1 MSTPS
6 GTPAPTGMSTGDDC
20 IFCKIR
26 SGQVPGDFVYRDDTC
41 FVIRDIAPAAPV
53 HLLVIPNDHLAHLD
67 GLTADQTNVI
77 GHMFRV
83 AAQAADKAGLAGSGY
98 RLVVNQRDDAGQ
110 VVDHLHLHV
119 LGGKKL
125 GRMG

>member
-1 MSTPS
+1 M
-6 GTPAPTGMSTGDDC
+6 
-20 IFCKIR
+20 
-26 SGQVPGDFVYRDDTC
+26 
-41 FVIRDIAPAAPV
+41 

-67 GLTADQTNVI
+67 GLTADQTDVI

-83 AAQAADKAGLAGSGY
+83 AAEMAGKEGLAESGY

-110 VVDHLHLHV
+110 LVDHLHLHV